1 MPTKFKTNRQD
12 LSSVRVKSDCP
23 NHLSIVVV
31 IIVHRIIHMFR
42 VFLSSKKSLWLGHF
56 YYQHM
61 VPSKFYQCPLPE
73 CSKTVSK
80 LEDDHGLRTH
90 LASHHSLQVSQI
102 VLCYSHSYAMIPL

>member
-1 MPTKFKTNRQD
+1 
-12 LSSVRVKSDCP
+12 
-23 NHLSIVVV
+23 
-31 IIVHRIIHMFR
+31 MFR